1 MMNFR
6 KSVRKPGKRTSCFM
20 ACHGNSVNST
30 KAIET
35 KKVLLNPLRVQLM
48 PKEVALQ
55 ASFQRV
61 FEVYIVN
68 PIITGNGSVRGTTVK
83 MAQF

>member
-1 MMNFR
+1 MGV
-6 KSVRKPGKRTSCFM
+6 S
-20 ACHGNSVNST
+20 
-30 KAIET
+30 
-35 KKVLLNPLRVQLM
+35 LNPFRVQLM

-55 ASFQRV
+55 ASFLRV

-68 PIITGNGSVRGTTVK
+68 AFITGNGSVRETTVK